1 MSTNFALT
9 AASPNVNVIQ
19 SLNYLL
25 ATQANSAATTAN
37 VNYNGNVLVANTVT
51 GTITG
56 VSSTGQP
63 QTNTISYLYGYI
75 DVAYANTATG
85 GGFTSNCTNQQ
96 YFGVHNSQTPSFD
109 TNPVDYQ
116 WTRVAGGFGTNKYL
130 YYTTGGGNTINFS
143 VGTSVPSIYYSPV
156 IDSTPILLASLAN
169 SIVTTTSIL
178 PGAVV
183 GNVIAANTITG
194 YNVEVGSL
202 YANLF
207 VANSIFVGQ
216 SLQSVN
222 STFDSPTSAGFWLD
236 ASNGSARFGGNIS
249 IGNNLTI
256 GTNANVGNNLFVG
269 NNAQIGGN
277 ISIGNNLT
285 IGTNANVGNNL
296 TIGTNANVGNNLF
309 VGNNAQIGGNL
320 NVSGLISTGNLTANT
335 VQTTT
340 IIPNGV
346 STQIFNSTSRGQNSV
361 NISQNTVYYFDNQS
375 TTITPTLSNQQI
387 LVTATANYSLEL
399 GGTGLAQPQFIAQLI
414 MQYTYE
420 PLTPPIIEKVQLA
433 TLWSLPI
440 LLDTA
445 GGNTNYIGA
454 VSITAAVTIPGNYTD
469 FIGGVPSGGYSFYI
483 GLEYITP
490 YSSSNQLIFQ
500 NGTVSIQNLYR

>member
-75 DVAYANTATG
+75 DVAYANTSTG

-116 WTRVAGGFGTNKYL
+116 WTQVAGGFGTNKYL

-277 ISIGNNLT
+277 
-285 IGTNANVGNNL
+285 
-296 TIGTNANVGNNLF
+296 
-309 VGNNAQIGGNL
+309 L

-346 STQIFNSTSRGQNSV
+346 STQIFNSTSIGQNYV
-361 NISQNTVYYFDNQS
+361 NISQNTVYYFNNQS
-375 TTITPTLSNQQI
+375 TTITPTFSNQQI

-399 GGTGLAQPQFIAQLI
+399 GGTGLAQPEFVGQLI
-414 MQYTYE
+414 MQYTSSGG
-420 PLTPPIIEKVQLA
+420 TQKVQLA
-433 TLWSLPI
+433 TLFNLPI
-440 LLDTA
+440 LLNTA
-445 GGNTNYIGA
+445 GGNTNYLGA
-454 VSITAAVTIPGNYTD
+454 ISMTAAVIIPGNYPA
-469 FIGGVPSGGYSFYI
+469 VSGGYSFYI
-483 GLEYITP
+483 GLDYITP

-500 NGTVSIQNLYR
+500 TGTVSIQNLYR